1 LTTFTGRR
9 RHRAW
14 HRRRVRSNHLKQTTE
29 SRSGRTEAHSS
40 LRRAK
45 LPRGGLLNT
54 WLCSRSSI
62 HPTGSCES
70 HNRRKRC
77 STTPTRQKDLQRTAF
92 SCKERPFPCLTWGT
106 RRRAQHT

>member
-14 HRRRVRSNHLKQTTE
+14 HRRRGLPIPRKLHPGPDCSVPK
-29 SRSGRTEAHSS
+29 SRSRLISA
-40 LRRAK
+40 
-45 LPRGGLLNT
+45 
-54 WLCSRSSI
+54 
-62 HPTGSCES
+62 PTGSCES

-106 RRRAQHT
+106 RRRD